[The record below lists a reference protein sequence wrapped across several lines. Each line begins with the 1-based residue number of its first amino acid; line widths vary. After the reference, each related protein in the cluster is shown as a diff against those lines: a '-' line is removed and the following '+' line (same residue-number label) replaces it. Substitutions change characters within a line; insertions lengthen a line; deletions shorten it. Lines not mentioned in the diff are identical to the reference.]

1 MEMYI
6 DPGIPIVAPQA
17 SHRKSQNIPITT
29 EKKQT
34 IFTDSAFNGLL
45 YLVRPKPAEKG
56 DHEPCISSFL
66 PP

>member
-29 EKKQT
+29 EKK
-34 IFTDSAFNGLL
+34 TDNF
-45 YLVRPKPAEKG
+45 
-56 DHEPCISSFL
+56 H
-66 PP
+66 

>member
-45 YLVRPKPAEKG
+45 YLVRPKPAEKK
-56 DHEPCISSFL
+56 
-66 PP
+66 